1 MSQKKGKVKDPW
13 LKLLKK
19 VELCGSSQASRSRI
33 KKVTITKEDLRKQFL
48 KQGGCCYWFGVPI
61 NIDDVY
67 TSNNP
72 LAPSVDRLD
81 NDRDYHKNNIVICT
95 ILANMGRGKC
105 DPKTFKKIM
114 TKIKNFF
121 RDNENQGINI

>member
-1 MSQKKGKVKDPW
+1 MSQKGGKVKDPW

-19 VELCGSSQASRSRI
+19 VELCGSSQASRSRV
-33 KKVTITKEDLRKQFL
+33 KKVTITKEDLKEQFSKQD
-48 KQGGCCYWFGVPI
+48 GRCYWFGIPI
-61 NIDDVY
+61 DINDVY

-81 NDRDYHKNNIVICT
+81 NDKDYHKNNIVLCT

-105 DPKTFKKIM
+105 GKKTFRRIVL
-114 TKIKNFF
+114 KIKNFL
-121 RDNENQGINI
+121 RNSEH

>member
-19 VELCGSSQASRSRI
+19 VELCGSPQASRSRV
-33 KKVTITKEDLRKQFL
+33 KKVTITKEDLKEQFSKQD
-48 KQGGCCYWFGVPI
+48 GCCYWFGIPI

-67 TSNNP
+67 TTNNP

-81 NDRDYHKNNIVICT
+81 NDKDYHKSNIVVCT

-105 DPKTFKKIM
+105 GPGTFKKIVK
-114 TKIKNFF
+114 KIKNFL
-121 RDNENQGINI
+121 RSNED

>member
-1 MSQKKGKVKDPW
+1 MSQKRDKDPW

-19 VELCGSSQASRSRI
+19 VELCGSSRASRSRV
-33 KKVTITKEDLRKQFL
+33 KEVTITKEDLKDQFS
-48 KQGGCCYWFGVPI
+48 KQGGRCYWFGIPI
-61 NIDDVY
+61 DINNVY

-81 NDRDYHKNNIVICT
+81 NDKDYHKNNIVICT

-105 DPKTFKKIM
+105 GEKTFKKIVQ
-114 TKIKNFF
+114 KIKNFLKK
-121 RDNENQGINI
+121 Q

>member
-13 LKLLKK
+13 QKLLKK
-19 VELCGSSQASRSRI
+19 VELCGSSQASRSRV
-33 KKVTITKEDLRKQFL
+33 KKVTITKEDLREQFL
-48 KQGGCCYWFGVPI
+48 KQDSRCYWFGIPI
-61 NIDDVY
+61 DINDVY

-81 NDRDYHKNNIVICT
+81 NDKDYHKNNIVLCT

-105 DPKTFKKIM
+105 GERTFGKIVQ
-114 TKIKNFF
+114 KIKKFLK
-121 RDNENQGINI
+121 DGED

>member
-1 MSQKKGKVKDPW
+1 MSQKRGRVKDPW

-19 VELCGSSQASRSRI
+19 VELCGSSQASRSRV
-33 KKVTITKEDLRKQFL
+33 KKVTITKEDLKEQFL
-48 KQGGCCYWFGVPI
+48 KQGDRCYWFGIPI

-67 TSNNP
+67 TTNNP

-81 NDRDYHKNNIVICT
+81 NDEDYHKNNIVICT

-105 DPKTFKKIM
+105 GQRTFEKIM
-114 TKIKNFF
+114 QTIKKFLK
-121 RDNENQGINI
+121 DGKG

>member
-1 MSQKKGKVKDPW
+1 MSQKRGKVKDPW

-19 VELCGSSQASRSRI
+19 VELCGSSQASRSRV
-33 KKVTITKEDLRKQFL
+33 KEVTITKEDLKEQFS
-48 KQGGCCYWFGVPI
+48 KQGGCCYWFGIPI

-67 TSNNP
+67 TTNNP

-81 NDRDYHKNNIVICT
+81 NDKDYHKSNIVVCT

-105 DPKTFKKIM
+105 DLRTFEKIVK
-114 TKIKNFF
+114 KIKNFL
-121 RDNENQGINI
+121 RDYED

>member
-1 MSQKKGKVKDPW
+1 MSQKRGKVKDPW

-19 VELCGSSQASRSRI
+19 VELCGSSRASRSRV
-33 KKVTITKEDLRKQFL
+33 KKVTITKEDLKEQFS
-48 KQGGCCYWFGVPI
+48 KQGNRCYWFGILI
-61 NIDDVY
+61 NINDVY

-81 NDRDYHKNNIVICT
+81 NDEDYHKNNIVICT

-105 DPKTFKKIM
+105 GKKTFGEIVQ
-114 TKIKNFF
+114 KIKKFLK
-121 RDNENQGINI
+121 DGKD

>member
-1 MSQKKGKVKDPW
+1 MSQKRGKVKDPW

-19 VELCGSSQASRSRI
+19 VELCGSSKASRSRI
-33 KKVTITKEDLRKQFL
+33 KKVTITKEDLKEQFL
-48 KQGGCCYWFGVPI
+48 KQDGRCYWFGVPI

-105 DPKTFKKIM
+105 GEGTFGKIM
-114 TKIKNFF
+114 QKIKKFLK
-121 RDNENQGINI
+121 DGED

>member
-1 MSQKKGKVKDPW
+1 MSQKRGKVKDPW

-19 VELCGSSQASRSRI
+19 VELCGSSQASRSRV
-33 KKVTITKEDLRKQFL
+33 KKVTITKEDLKEQFS
-48 KQGGCCYWFGVPI
+48 KQGGRCYWFGIPI
-61 NIDDVY
+61 DINDVY

-81 NDRDYHKNNIVICT
+81 NDKDYHKNNIVLCT

-105 DPKTFKKIM
+105 GKKTFRRIVL
-114 TKIKNFF
+114 KIKNFLK
-121 RDNENQGINI
+121 NSEH